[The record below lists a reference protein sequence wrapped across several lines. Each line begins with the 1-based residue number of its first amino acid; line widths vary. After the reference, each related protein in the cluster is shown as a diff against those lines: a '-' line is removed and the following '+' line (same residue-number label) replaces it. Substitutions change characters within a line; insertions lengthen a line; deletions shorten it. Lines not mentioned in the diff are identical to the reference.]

1 MRLVTE
7 INAFLLM
14 NGYKLI
20 PYGISDFAQLR
31 RENKYYTDKTM
42 YLPRME
48 MAGNFLFLIRPRRFG
63 KSLFMSMMQCYYDIN
78 RKDDFHELFDGLWIS
93 ENPTSLQ
100 GQFEVLRLDFSQ
112 VVGSID
118 DLYENFNRYMCIE
131 LDGYADFYAYLYPA
145 GFAEKVHSY
154 DTYDGKL
161 GYINNIS
168 RKLGHKRY
176 LIIDEYDN
184 FTNNV
189 LNEKGEAVYHALTH
203 ASGFYRDVFK
213 LFKGNFDRILMV
225 GVSSVTLDDVTSGYN
240 IASNITMDPRFNM
253 MLGFS
258 ETEVRE
264 MIRYYQSVGVVTAD
278 EETLVQEMK
287 PWYDNYCFSVKS
299 INKDPKL
306 FNSDMVLYYMQNI
319 IAFGEAPENMVD
331 NNTRTDYMKM
341 NKLLQLDKLEKV
353 ETPNGVRRGILYK
366 IAQDGEIREN
376 VNLSFP
382 AYRMADKENFV
393 SLLFFYGMLTF
404 SEPDGAETRLVIPN
418 NNVRL
423 QYYDYLMRGYQEIA
437 YIDTSEIN
445 SSYTNAALRG
455 NWQPMIELLAD
466 AYEKTTSVRQLIEGE
481 RNLQGFMNAYL
492 SLNPYYFIAP
502 EMEINHGYCDFFLM
516 PNLLRWPMVRHSF
529 ILELKYLK
537 SDASEADAARQWH
550 EAEEQI
556 LRYAAAPK
564 VLQMT
569 AGTTLH
575 PVIMQFKGYGLL
587 RYSEVSA

>member
-1 MRLVTE
+1 MK
-7 INAFLLM
+7 
-14 NGYKLI
+14 GYKLI

-31 RENKYYTDKTM
+31 RENLYYSDKTM
-42 YLPRME
+42 YLQRME
-48 MAGNFLFLIRPRRFG
+48 AAGHFLFLIRPRRFG

-78 RKDDFHELFDGLWIS
+78 RKDDFRELFDGLWIA
-93 ENPTSLQ
+93 ENPTPLQ

-112 VVGSID
+112 VCGNLETLERDFDEYMSVALDVFAWSYA
-118 DLYENFNRYMCIE
+118 DLYPE
-131 LDGYADFYAYLYPA
+131 
-145 GFAEKVHSY
+145 GFVDNVKSY
-154 DTYDGKL
+154 DNYRGKMK
-161 GYINNIS
+161 YINDIS
-168 RKLGHKRY
+168 NRLGHKKY

-240 IASNITMDPRFNM
+240 IALNITMDPRFNM

-264 MIRYYQSVGVVTAD
+264 MIRYYQSVGAVTAD

-287 PWYDNYCFSVKS
+287 PWYDNYCFSEDS
-299 INKDPKL
+299 IFSDPKL

-319 IAFGEAPENMVD
+319 IAFGKAPKNMVD

-393 SLLFFYGMLTF
+393 SLLFFYGMLTIG
-404 SEPDGAETRLVIPN
+404 EPYGAKTRLIIPN

-423 QYYDYLMRGYQEIA
+423 QYYDYLLRAYQEIA
-437 YIDTSEIN
+437 AIDVSEISN
-445 SSYTNAALRG
+445 AYDDAALLG
-455 NWQPMIELLAD
+455 NWEPMVQALAD
-466 AYEKTTSVRQLIEGE
+466 AYDRTTSVRQLIEGE
-481 RNLQGFMNAYL
+481 HNLQGFMNAYL
-492 SLNPYYFIAP
+492 SLNPYYFVAP
-502 EMEINHGYCDFFLM
+502 EMELAHGYCDFFLM
-516 PNLLRWPMVRHSF
+516 PNLLRWPMVKHSF

-537 SDASEADAARQWH
+537 TDATDAEAAAQWRDA
-550 EAEEQI
+550 EAQI
-556 LRYAAAPK
+556 RRYAAAPK
-564 VLQMT
+564 VRQMT
-569 AGTTLH
+569 EGTALH
-575 PVIMQFKGYGLL
+575 PVVMQFRGYKMT
-587 RYSEVSA
+587 RFAEVEL

>member
-1 MRLVTE
+1 MK
-7 INAFLLM
+7 
-14 NGYKLI
+14 GYKLI

-31 RENKYYTDKTM
+31 RENLYYSDKTM
-42 YLPRME
+42 YLQRME
-48 MAGNFLFLIRPRRFG
+48 AAGHFLFLIRPRRFG

-78 RKDDFHELFDGLWIS
+78 RKDDFRELFDGLWIA
-93 ENPTSLQ
+93 ENPTPLQ

-112 VVGSID
+112 VCGNLETLERDFDEYMSVALDVFAWSYA
-118 DLYENFNRYMCIE
+118 DLYPE
-131 LDGYADFYAYLYPA
+131 
-145 GFAEKVHSY
+145 GFVDNVKSY
-154 DTYDGKL
+154 DNYRGKMK
-161 GYINNIS
+161 YINDIS
-168 RKLGHKRY
+168 NRLGHKKY

-240 IASNITMDPRFNM
+240 IALNITMDPRFNM

-264 MIRYYQSVGVVTAD
+264 MIRYYQSVGAVTAD

-287 PWYDNYCFSVKS
+287 PWYDNYCFSEDS
-299 INKDPKL
+299 IFSDPKL

-319 IAFGEAPENMVD
+319 IAFGKAPKNMVD

-393 SLLFFYGMLTF
+393 SLLFFYGMLTIG
-404 SEPDGAETRLVIPN
+404 EPDGAEPRLIIPN

-423 QYYDYLMRGYQEIA
+423 QYYDYLLRAYQEIA
-437 YIDTSEIN
+437 YIDISNLNKTYN
-445 SSYTNAALRG
+445 DAALRG
-455 NWQPMIELLAD
+455 NWEPMVQALAD
-466 AYEKTTSVRQLIEGE
+466 AYDRTTSVRQLIEGE
-481 RNLQGFMNAYL
+481 HNLQGFMNAYL
-492 SLNPYYFIAP
+492 SLNPYYFVAP
-502 EMEINHGYCDFFLM
+502 EMELAHGYCDFFLM
-516 PNLLRWPMVRHSF
+516 PNLLRWPMVKHSF

-537 SDASEADAARQWH
+537 TDATDAEAAAQWRDA
-550 EAEEQI
+550 EAQI
-556 LRYAAAPK
+556 RRYAAAPK
-564 VLQMT
+564 VRQMT
-569 AGTTLH
+569 EGTALH
-575 PVIMQFKGYGLL
+575 PVVMQFRGYKMT
-587 RYSEVSA
+587 RFAEVEL